1 MKSSASGLVLLD
13 KPTGITSFKALYS
26 LKASLHSVKVGHTGT
41 LDAFASGLLLA
52 LTGSL
57 TKIAS
62 LFVGLDKTY
71 QAVITFGSSTD
82 TLDPEGE
89 ITARG
94 EIPSLQSI
102 RQVLPDFQG
111 GIEQTPPIFSAVH
124 VEGQRAH
131 RLARAGKTPVLKSRQ
146 VTIYALDILGY
157 EPPELSLK
165 IRCSKGTYIRS
176 LARDLAAAVDSCGFV
191 SSLRRTHV
199 GTFSVD
205 EAVAPEDFLPERNLI
220 TPDSFLRKMSG
231 IEALLLKEGAGARI
245 RDGIS
250 LRDEFFLQPPVGDG
264 TYALLTPDGELVA
277 VAHRDAARYS
287 YQAVLPGSGS

>member
-26 LKASLHSVKVGHTGT
+26 LKARLHSGKVGHTGT

-57 TKIAS
+57 TKIAT
-62 LFVGLDKTY
+62 LFVGWDKTY

-94 EIPSLQSI
+94 EIPSLKSI
-102 RQVLPDFQG
+102 HQVLPDFQG
-111 GIEQTPPIFSAVH
+111 EIEQTPPIFSAVH

-131 RLARAGKTPVLKSRQ
+131 RLARAGKAPVLKSRQ

-191 SSLRRTHV
+191 SSLRRTRV

-220 TPDSFLRKMSG
+220 TPDSFLRKMTG
-231 IEALLLKEGAGARI
+231 VETLLLKEGAGARI
-245 RDGIS
+245 RNGIS
-250 LRDEFFLQPPVGDG
+250 LRDEFFLQPPVGYG

-277 VAHRDAARYS
+277 LAHRDATGYS
-287 YQAVLPGSGS
+287 YQAVLPGSES

>member
-1 MKSSASGLVLLD
+1 MKRSASGLVLLD

-26 LKASLHSVKVGHTGT
+26 LKARLHSVKVGHTGT

-52 LTGSL
+52 LTGGL

-111 GIEQTPPIFSAVH
+111 EIEQTPPIFSAVH

-131 RLARAGKTPVLKSRQ
+131 RLARAGKAPVLKSRQ
-146 VTIYALDILGY
+146 VTIYGLDILGY
-157 EPPELSLK
+157 DPPELSLK

-176 LARDLAAAVDSCGFV
+176 LARDLAAAVGSCGFV

-220 TPDSFLRKMSG
+220 TPDSFLRKLSG

-245 RDGIS
+245 RNGIP

-287 YQAVLPGSGS
+287 YRAVLPGSGS